1 MCSSENVAEGANAS
15 DSNVVACRGGTHAS
29 TSFELQCHQQTRGTS
44 NIIINSATMHLQ
56 QALAPTPVMMAPHH
70 LPTLQTPQ
78 MAVAITTT
86 NTTNDNFLLNLPYPC
101 DTNQAGEHQSITM
114 ALPPSKSRLSSCD
127 ATHARESSITSQ
139 PTFKRW
145 PTSSSNKATKICVT
159 VHQRHYLAYSWDNV
173 QPSSCLKLSLG
184 LVVYGDEANI
194 DSNSSCAL
202 VKTTP
207 EERMPMVL
215 ILQHAMGVL
224 VASVA
229 S

>member
-1 MCSSENVAEGANAS
+1 MLLKERTLAIAMLQH
-15 DSNVVACRGGTHAS
+15 VVVVLADGVTHAS
-29 TSFELQCHQQTRGTS
+29 TSLELQCHQQTRGTS

-56 QALAPTPVMMAPHH
+56 QALAPTPVMMVPHH

-78 MAVAITTT
+78 TAVAITTT
-86 NTTNDNFLLNLPYPC
+86 NNNDDDNFLLNLPYPC

-127 ATHARESSITSQ
+127 ATHAREFSITSQ
-139 PTFKRW
+139 PTFKSV
-145 PTSSSNKATKICVT
+145 P
-159 VHQRHYLAYSWDNV
+159 
-173 QPSSCLKLSLG
+173 PSSCLKLSLG

-194 DSNSSCAL
+194 DSNSSCTL

-207 EERMPMVL
+207 EERTPMVL